1 MFLQQIGMGGFDLGY
16 LLAGMAAVIL
26 ILLIV
31 LIVLIVQIRKVSKL
45 KKRMDKFL
53 TGKNAKSLER
63 EITTLVQ
70 ETQSLKEKQEVNRKN
85 IRTLF
90 KNMEATYQKMGIVKY
105 DAFSQMGGQLS
116 FSLALLD
123 EGNNGFIINSVHS
136 SDGCYSYTKEIK
148 AGSCD
153 ISLGKEEAEALEIAM
168 ERRAAK
174 AVE

>member
-1 MFLQQIGMGGFDLGY
+1 MGGFDLGY

-31 LIVLIVQIRKVSKL
+31 LIVLIVQIGKVNKL

-70 ETQSLKEKQEVNRKN
+70 ETQSLKEKQEVNKKN

-148 AGSCD
+148 AGNCD